1 MKITHYIA
9 VLAVALTGLSACEE
23 GIDPITPLQPGEDM
37 STPVV
42 NIVYPQEG
50 SLIRSAK
57 DTSTIKIEI
66 EAEDDIEL
74 KTVVLKLDNVVI
86 GTYNTFLDYRRA
98 AISHEFAGLINGAH
112 TLTVEATD
120 LSGKSSSG
128 SVSFEKAGPYN
139 PKYAGEVF
147 YMPFDGDFMEL
158 VSNTEPTRIG
168 TMTFGPAKISKGVN
182 GNTDSYLRF
191 PLTNIKGGDFSAVF
205 WYKVNASPDRA
216 GIITIGNKDS
226 AELSNDASRKLGLR
240 LFREASA
247 AKQRIKLNVGTGTA
261 EVWNDGQDITPDGN
275 WVHIG
280 ITVSATGSRVYLNGV
295 LFSNNNASGTA
306 AMTAPMNWNG
316 CSFIEIGSGG
326 DSFAYWNHKSDLS
339 MFDEM
344 RIFKKALTTEEILAI
359 YDAEK

>member
-23 GIDPITPLQPGEDM
+23 GIDPITPVQPGEDM
-37 STPVV
+37 STPTV
-42 NIVYPQEG
+42 NIVYPQQG

-57 DTSTIKIEI
+57 DTSTIKIEV
-66 EAEDDIEL
+66 EAVDDIEL
-74 KTVVLKLDNVVI
+74 KTVVLKLDNNVI
-86 GTYNTFLDYRRA
+86 GTYNSFLDYRRA
-98 AISHEFAGLINGAH
+98 AISHEYKTLINGTH

-120 LSGKSSSG
+120 LAGKSASG
-128 SVSFEKAGPYN
+128 SVTFEKAGPYN
-139 PKYAGEVF
+139 PKYNGEVF

-168 TMTFGPAKISKGVN
+168 TMTFAAGKISKGVT

-191 PLTNIKGGDFSAVF
+191 PLTNIKGGAFSAVF

-226 AELSNDASRKLGLR
+226 AELNNDASRRLGLR
-240 LFREASA
+240 LFREASG
-247 AKQRIKLNVGTGTA
+247 AKQRIKLNVGIGTG
-261 EVWNDGQDITPDGN
+261 EVWNDGQDIMPDGT
-275 WVHIG
+275 WVHVG

-295 LFSNNNASGTA
+295 LFSNNNPTGTA

-316 CSFIEIGSGG
+316 CNFVEIGSGG

-339 MFDEM
+339 MYDEM
-344 RIFKKALTTEEILAI
+344 RIFKKALTTEEVLAI
-359 YDAEK
+359 YNAEK